1 MKVGDLVRLTDEYTI
16 TTTNPGRF
24 DLLKGTGVVTGIG
37 MDHHGE
43 DRVEVYWFNTQQ
55 KTLLPRDS
63 VEVLCEGR

>member
-1 MKVGDLVRLTDEYTI
+1 MSRRRV
-16 TTTNPGRF
+16 
-24 DLLKGTGVVTGIG
+24 VVTGIG

-55 KTLLPRDS
+55 KALLPRDA